1 MAHHYYYI
9 YRQNIYKYDILSFI
23 LTGSRPAE
31 ELLDCLKPPYW
42 FSAHLHVKFPA
53 LVQHQT
59 VNNTDDH
66 ATRFLALD
74 KCLRKRKFLQILEIG
89 PHVEG
94 PVELSYDK
102 EWLSILK
109 STNHL
114 VTTDMAHHYMPGQGT
129 QSRWD
134 FTPTQTEINETSKH
148 FEDDFLI
155 PHNFEITAAPYDPK
169 VENVRHIPRIAM
181 PQAVSNKQTEIFCH
195 KMKIDDPMK
204 MLIDGRKVNHNES
217 PNIMSISSF
226 LGASKSDELDSNV
239 EADGDDSKIIINKD
253 EITLDDDSDS
263 MHSTNSQQTHSQ
275 PELLCENTTDLSST
289 FPKKMR
295 LQLPEPKCD
304 DKTALD
310 PDERLPSPILG
321 INELK
326 TPYDASPQ
334 NDSDSLSVN
343 VHPTIDP
350 NSEAGSRKQLK
361 RRNVAIYVDNEAE

>member
-1 MAHHYYYI
+1 M
-9 YRQNIYKYDILSFI
+9 
-23 LTGSRPAE
+23 
-31 ELLDCLKPPYW
+31 
-42 FSAHLHVKFPA
+42 KFPA
-53 LVQHQT
+53 LVQHQN
-59 VNNTDDH
+59 VNNSDDH

-74 KCLRKRKFLQILEIG
+74 KCLPKRKFLQILEIG

-94 PVELSYDK
+94 PIDLSYDK

-114 VTTDMAHHYMPGQGT
+114 VATDMAQHYMPGQGT

-134 FTPTQTEINETSKH
+134 FTPTQTEINETSKL
-148 FEDDFLI
+148 FEDNFLI

-169 VENVRHIPRIAM
+169 VENVRHLPRIVM

-204 MLIDGRKVNHNES
+204 MLIDGRKVNHNDS
-217 PNIMSISSF
+217 PNIMSISSL
-226 LGASKSDELDSNV
+226 LGASKSEEVDSTI
-239 EADGDDSKIIINKD
+239 EADRDDSKRIINKD
-253 EITLDDDSDS
+253 EISLDDDSDS
-263 MHSTNSQQTHSQ
+263 MHSTNSQQTNSQ
-275 PELLCENTTDLSST
+275 PELLCESATDLSST
-289 FPKKMR
+289 LPKKMR

-321 INELK
+321 ISNLK
-326 TPYDASPQ
+326 TPFDASPQ
-334 NDSDSLSVN
+334 NDCNSLSVDM
-343 VHPTIDP
+343 HPASVP